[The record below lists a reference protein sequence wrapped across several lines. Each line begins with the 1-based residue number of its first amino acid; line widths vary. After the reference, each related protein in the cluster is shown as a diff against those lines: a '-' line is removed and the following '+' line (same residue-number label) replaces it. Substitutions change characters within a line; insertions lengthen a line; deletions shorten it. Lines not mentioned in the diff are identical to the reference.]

1 MSNSKQLT
9 ILYEDNHVLVV
20 LKPPGA
26 PSQPDKS
33 TAPDMLGLLK
43 RHLAIRDQKKGE
55 AWLGLVHRLD
65 RPTSGLM
72 VFAKTSKAA
81 SRMSKTFRGREVKK
95 YYLARIRGIP
105 DQEGGTLCD
114 YLSAREIEGRVR
126 LLATNSASDPM
137 TTSKSILSDPS
148 DVQLSEKNTRE
159 RLLDPSN
166 KNSLPELVD
175 EKLAEPSDELFS
187 PNLNGEKLT
196 EPSDELFS
204 PKLNGEK
211 RQLNDA
217 RMAELTWAVISS
229 MNRHSVNE
237 SLLFVELL
245 TGRRHQ
251 IRVQFAGR
259 GFPILGDRRYGY
271 NDKRD
276 LSVPTLAL
284 HACGLIF
291 PHPVRKTTM
300 AFYADPSINPSFCQ
314 DDVDAFNLYVKSL
327 IDDSKLSS
335 PTL

>member
-114 YLSAREIEGRVR
+114 YLSAREIGGCVR

-159 RLLDPSN
+159 RLPDPSN

-187 PNLNGEKLT
+187 P
-196 EPSDELFS
+196 
-204 PKLNGEK
+204 KLNGEK

-217 RMAELTWAVISS
+217 RMAELAWAVISS

-327 IDDSKLSS
+327 IDDGKLSS

>member
-114 YLSAREIEGRVR
+114 YLSAREIGGCVR

-159 RLLDPSN
+159 RLPDPSN

-187 PNLNGEKLT
+187 PNL
-196 EPSDELFS
+196 
-204 PKLNGEK
+204 
-211 RQLNDA
+211 
-217 RMAELTWAVISS
+217 M
-229 MNRHSVNE
+229 
-237 SLLFVELL
+237 
-245 TGRRHQ
+245 
-251 IRVQFAGR
+251 
-259 GFPILGDRRYGY
+259 
-271 NDKRD
+271 
-276 LSVPTLAL
+276 
-284 HACGLIF
+284 
-291 PHPVRKTTM
+291 VR
-300 AFYADPSINPSFCQ
+300 N
-314 DDVDAFNLYVKSL
+314 
-327 IDDSKLSS
+327 
-335 PTL
+335 